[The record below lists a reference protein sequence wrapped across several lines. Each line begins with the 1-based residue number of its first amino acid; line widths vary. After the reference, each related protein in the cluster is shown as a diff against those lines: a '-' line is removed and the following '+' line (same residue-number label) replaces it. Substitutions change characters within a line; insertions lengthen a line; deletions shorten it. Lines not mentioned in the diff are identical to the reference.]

1 MDRLSDYGLVLIVVL
16 AVMGL
21 FRLSRFIL
29 NRLMDRMA
37 AANRQISR
45 DEAIFAGMIFLL
57 SGLLFLPFITALIS
71 FVRND
76 FLPGGI
82 VLHLI
87 MVAISVI
94 VFSISEDLFRVY
106 RNFSDDPKGGWSFGR
121 HMKRLSLPLL
131 VFWAIGCIF
140 LSPLFYSGLTIILA
154 LFYAYAVG
162 FCRTDGQKTIT

>member
-1 MDRLSDYGLVLIVVL
+1 MDRLADYGLVLVIVL
-16 AVMGL
+16 AIMGL

-29 NRLMDRMA
+29 NRLMDRMVA
-37 AANRQISR
+37 DNRQISR
-45 DEAIFAGMIFLL
+45 DGTIFAGMIFLL

-82 VLHLI
+82 VFHLI

-106 RNFSDDPKGGWSFGR
+106 RDFSDDPKGRWSFVK
-121 HMKRLSLPLL
+121 HMKKLSLPLL
-131 VFWAIGCIF
+131 IFWATGCIF
-140 LSPLFYSGLTIILA
+140 LSPLFYSGLTIILV

-162 FCRTDGQKTIT
+162 MCRTDGQKTSE